1 MRLNQFEMIVALE
14 HCNSLSEAAE
24 KLYMTQP
31 SISKA
36 IRELED
42 EVGYE
47 ILKRKKDGVAF
58 TENGREVLRLAKE
71 ILADIDKIRNLQQ
84 IVDESVV
91 GAISVGGSGYYGN
104 KVFSMLVLPLK
115 TKYPNLAIQVI
126 ESFSTDIVTK
136 VSEGTL
142 DFGVVMMYCNDQEAL
157 MTRICDNGLAYE
169 NCFGD
174 YVGIYARPSHPLH
187 KQEGVT
193 MRDVLRYPYVTGGS
207 RHSVDHVYR
216 LLEEYGYERDVEII
230 SNPKHRL
237 LYLVANDGVTTMPEE
252 AYNSGGEWKKQLKP
266 LRVRDFDWWC
276 EVGVVYK
283 PEALTP
289 LKQQMLSEMLEK
301 LQVEA

>member
-14 HCNSLSEAAE
+14 HCSSLSEAAE

-157 MTRICDNGLAYE
+157 MERIRDNGLAYE